1 MNTLVHSE
9 WRLLV
14 EVELLCSQ
22 VYRRVSKRVQKY
34 DSFVFKVNYYYAM
47 KYIYRVFAGNRQK
60 RN

>member
-14 EVELLCSQ
+14 EVELLFPP
-22 VYRRVSKRVQKY
+22 RVQERQERGQKY

-47 KYIYRVFAGNRQK
+47 KYIY
-60 RN
+60 